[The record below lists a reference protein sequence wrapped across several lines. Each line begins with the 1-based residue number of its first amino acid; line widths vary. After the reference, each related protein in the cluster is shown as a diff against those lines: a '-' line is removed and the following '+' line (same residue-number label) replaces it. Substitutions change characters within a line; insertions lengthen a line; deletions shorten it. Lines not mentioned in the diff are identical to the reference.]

1 MSLFGFSNSED
12 MNAMRTLLLR
22 LLVVGLILAPALA
35 RAQTWPQKTVRFIVP
50 LPPGSG
56 MDLSARLVAERL
68 TERWGQPVVVENR
81 QGADGIPAVTGF
93 LSARDNH
100 TFLFSFGGIVT
111 FNHLLHERLP
121 YDPKELVPIAPVI
134 DNFLGVSASAVLKV
148 DTLAD
153 LVQAAKAQPGKLNW
167 AATPGLPY
175 YVLLAL
181 QKSAGID
188 MVQVAYRDFAPA
200 YQDLNQGRL
209 HVAGTGVPTLV
220 PHHRAGTAKLLF
232 VTNRERS
239 PQAPDVPTAA
249 EAGYPD
255 LTFDGVVRHLRL
267 ARHAGGDQS
276 AHRDR
281 YPRDHRRPGLP
292 GARDRRRHRA
302 AAGHAGGIR
311 RGDRGAARQDRGDP
325 SGQRQEARAVNVAP
339 APTKRL
345 SDGNED
351 QESSSPREDTLTK
364 FTRRQALAT
373 AFLAAPALLATRTQA
388 QTPAQAWP
396 QRPVRFII
404 PFGPGAGADIG
415 ARLIQEKLSTRWGKP
430 VVIDNRPGGDSIIAI
445 QAVLSANDDHTF
457 LWGPSGNFIVHPY
470 LYQEAVLQPGRHS
483 ADRELLLARCCRSA
497 CRHRWTSAT
506 LPTSSSV
513 RARRPASSIRPP
525 LPASPSSHS
534 TTSPRRRG

>member
-1 MSLFGFSNSED
+1 
-12 MNAMRTLLLR
+12 MNAMRTLSR
-22 LLVVGLILAPALA
+22 KLVVAGLILFPAHATTPALA
-35 RAQTWPQKTVRFIVP
+35 QTQSWPQKTVRLIVP

-121 YDPKELVPIAPVI
+121 YDPKELVPVAPVI

-153 LVQAAKAQPGKLNW
+153 LVQAAKARPGKLNW

-239 PQAPDVPTAA
+239 PQASDVPTAA

-255 LTFDGVVRHLRL
+255 LTFDGVSGIYGWRDMPAEIK
-267 ARHAGGDQS
+267 ARIATDTPAII
-276 AHRDR
+276 AH
-281 YPRDHRRPGLP
+281 
-292 GARDRRRHRA
+292 
-302 AAGHAGGIR
+302 
-311 RGDRGAARQDRGDP
+311 
-325 SGQRQEARAVNVAP
+325 
-339 APTKRL
+339 
-345 SDGNED
+345 
-351 QESSSPREDTLTK
+351 
-364 FTRRQALAT
+364 
-373 AFLAAPALLATRTQA
+373 PAL
-388 QTPAQAWP
+388 
-396 QRPVRFII
+396 
-404 PFGPGAGADIG
+404 
-415 ARLIQEKLSTRWGKP
+415 
-430 VVIDNRPGGDSIIAI
+430 
-445 QAVLSANDDHTF
+445 
-457 LWGPSGNFIVHPY
+457 
-470 LYQEAVLQPGRHS
+470 
-483 ADRELLLARCCRSA
+483 
-497 CRHRWTSAT
+497 
-506 LPTSSSV
+506 
-513 RARRPASSIRPP
+513 RAR
-525 LPASPSSHS
+525 
-534 TTSPRRRG
+534 G